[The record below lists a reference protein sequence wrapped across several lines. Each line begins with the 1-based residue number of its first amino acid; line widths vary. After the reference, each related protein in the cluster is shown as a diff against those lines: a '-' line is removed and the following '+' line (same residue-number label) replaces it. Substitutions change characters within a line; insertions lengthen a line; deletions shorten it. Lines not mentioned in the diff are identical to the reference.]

1 MDYGACVPMD
11 WRANADWHVMWEYP
25 GTGDP
30 RYKYQPVKPHMFVVC
45 TRGEARRCMPGQ
57 VIPPPALSA
66 APGLKLGSISDSA
79 QARES
84 GGLALCRS
92 TAVVYENSGD
102 LADSRRVA

>member
-1 MDYGACVPMD
+1 
-11 WRANADWHVMWEYP
+11 
-25 GTGDP
+25 
-30 RYKYQPVKPHMFVVC
+30 
-45 TRGEARRCMPGQ
+45 MPGQ

-79 QARES
+79 HARES

-102 LADSRRVA
+102 VADSRRVA

>member
-1 MDYGACVPMD
+1 
-11 WRANADWHVMWEYP
+11 
-25 GTGDP
+25 
-30 RYKYQPVKPHMFVVC
+30 
-45 TRGEARRCMPGQ
+45 MPGQ

-79 QARES
+79 HARES